1 MTPEEAAAV
10 EAAQERQLR
19 DLATQIASM
28 TKLGFDPLTIRKGMI
43 AAVTDF
49 ADPPTV
55 AINISGDTETTVS
68 EVRVLNNY
76 TPLVGQTV
84 LIAKQ
89 GTEIFLL
96 GSIASVNPRTLA
108 ASSEEANGWI
118 KATLA
123 AGSHGGG
130 EGDVYYRRVMDHGSW
145 KMQWRGQWN
154 VSGTTMISSGGL
166 DPNYRPAANRAVAAA
181 RNINGADTC
190 QVIFATTGAVTIS
203 STSSATP
210 SLNISGS
217 ALSVG
222 GSTDVRL
229 SGYQSAAGSDLG
241 HSHAWSDTTTAHTHS
256 GSSISIASPTWV
268 SLNGV
273 EYFL

>member
-1 MTPEEAAAV
+1 MTPEEAAAI

-19 DLATQIASM
+19 DLATQITQM
-28 TKLGFDPLTIRKGMI
+28 TKLGFDPLTIRKGTVV
-43 AAVTDF
+43 AVSDNTN
-49 ADPPTV
+49 PPTV
-55 AINISGDTETTVS
+55 SINISGADDTLVS
-68 EVRVLNNY
+68 QVRTLNNY

-84 LIAKQ
+84 LIGKQ

-96 GSIASVNPRTLA
+96 GSIASVNPRTVA
-108 ASSEEANGWI
+108 ASSEEDNGWI
-118 KATLA
+118 KADLA

-166 DPNYRPAANRAVAAA
+166 DPNYRPASNRAVSCA
-181 RNINGADTC
+181 RNLSGLPTC
-190 QVIFATTGAVTIS
+190 QVIFSSTGGVTIGLAAPGIATQS
-203 STSSATP
+203 PGTSQH
-210 SLNISGS
+210 NG
-217 ALSVG
+217 
-222 GSTDVRL
+222 
-229 SGYQSAAGSDLG
+229 
-241 HSHAWSDTTTAHTHS
+241 HTHTFYDTYNGTGGYATDETES
-256 GSSISIASPTWV
+256 AGVHTHTVNTHGHGEVTLVSNPTWV

>member
-1 MTPEEAAAV
+1 MTPEET
-10 EAAQERQLR
+10 AAQERELR
-19 DLATQIASM
+19 ELAAMISKM
-28 TKLGFDPLTIRKGMI
+28 GKLGFDPMTVRKGVV
-43 AAVTDF
+43 ASVNDF

-55 AINISGDTETTVS
+55 SINISGDTNTLVS
-68 EVRVLNNY
+68 QVRTLNNY

-84 LIAKQ
+84 LIGKQ

-96 GSIASVNPRTLA
+96 GSIASVNPRTV
-108 ASSEEANGWI
+108 ASASEEDNGWI

-181 RNINGADTC
+181 RNVNGADTC
-190 QVIFATTGAVTIS
+190 QVIFASTGGVTIS
-203 STSSATP
+203 SASSATP
-210 SLNISGS
+210 SLDISGS

-241 HSHAWSDTTTAHTHS
+241 HSHTWGDTTTAHTHS

>member
-28 TKLGFDPLTIRKGMI
+28 TKLGFDPLTIRKGTI

-181 RNINGADTC
+181 RNVNGADTC

-210 SLNISGS
+210 SLNMASVSLTSDVSGS
-217 ALSVG
+217 TSPTSLTDHADHSHGAGTLSAFN
-222 GSTDVRL
+222 S
-229 SGYQSAAGSDLG
+229 G
-241 HSHAWSDTTTAHTHS
+241 HSHSA
-256 GSSISIASPTWV
+256 SSISISSPTWV